1 MSILRSIS
9 EPARVPVRHAVNH
22 HVGFF
27 EDLIHQVKS
36 ELVAKL
42 DDVQTRLDALERQ
55 TAVNG
60 EVMADQLSLHTTKL
74 RAIGTAIEQMHGSM
88 ERALAEAEEID
99 ALAVVNLA
107 EAHKSVEESTN
118 SGQG

>member
-9 EPARVPVRHAVNH
+9 EPARLPVRHAVNH

-27 EDLIHQVKS
+27 EDLIHQVKT

-55 TAVNG
+55 SAVNG

-99 ALAVVNLA
+99 ALGVLNLA
-107 EAHKSVEESTN
+107 EAQKAAEESTN
-118 SGQG
+118 SGKG